1 MNIAYF
7 FDNRETAKSYAV
19 DLFNLMS
26 KYDDGGNVKLK
37 QKDLTIE
44 SFGNKIRFIVIKDF
58 KDVAK
63 IQGHVYDGVFI
74 KSVFTTEIDRYI
86 LSRFR
91 PRCACK
97 ATQDTD
103 KLIELRLEEE

>member
-7 FDNRETAKSYAV
+7 FDKYENAKSYAV

-26 KYDDGGNVKLK
+26 KHDDGENVKFK
-37 QKDLTIE
+37 QKDLSIE

-58 KDVAK
+58 KDIAK
-63 IQGHVYDGVFI
+63 IQGHVYDGVFL

-91 PRCACK
+91 PRCVCK
-97 ATQDTD
+97 VNKEKD
-103 KLIELRLEEE
+103 KIIELRLED